1 MAENGTPTHDLKL
14 ADLVDM
20 TSPQKTL
27 NEVRFIV
34 GVIASDFDF
43 RPLSNIFYDIYRL
56 FRGEYAGY
64 RACYTE
70 YHNCQHTTDTF
81 IALARLAHGYIISGG
96 VVSPHHLFLGLTTAL
111 MHDTGYIQTE
121 EDCTGTGAKYTRERV
136 SRSISFMEKYLHRQ
150 GFSPDDIAYCTNC
163 MTCIGI
169 ANAPVSIEQLERLT
183 SEELLMGK
191 LLGTA
196 DLLGQI
202 ADRMYL
208 EKLLFLF
215 YEFREGDV
223 PGYETELELLRKTIR
238 FYELARKRLTDDYDN
253 LLVHMSAHF
262 RERWGA
268 ERNLYLESMEKNIEY
283 LRFLLAHHE
292 QDYRNYLRR
301 GNILKKLYQR
311 SG

>member
-1 MAENGTPTHDLKL
+1 MTNNDVHPHDLKL

-27 NEVRFIV
+27 NEVRYIV
-34 GVIASDFDF
+34 GAIAPDFDF
-43 RPLSNIFYDIYRL
+43 RPLSNIFYDVYRL

-96 VVSPHHLFLGLTTAL
+96 VVLPHHLFLGLTAAL

-121 EDCTGTGAKYTRERV
+121 EDCEGTGAKYIREHV
-136 SRSISFMEKYLHRQ
+136 SRGLSFMEKHLHRQ
-150 GFSPDDIAYCTNC
+150 GYSPEDISFCSHC
-163 MTCIGI
+163 MTFIGI
-169 ANAPVSIEQLERLT
+169 TPEPVSLEQIENLT
-183 SEELLMGK
+183 PEELLMGK

-196 DLLGQI
+196 DVLGQI

-208 EKLLFLF
+208 EKLIFLF

-223 PGYETELELLRKTIR
+223 PGYE
-238 FYELARKRLTDDYDN
+238 
-253 LLVHMSAHF
+253 S
-262 RERWGA
+262 
-268 ERNLYLESMEKNIEY
+268 
-283 LRFLLAHHE
+283 
-292 QDYRNYLRR
+292 
-301 GNILKKLYQR
+301 
-311 SG
+311 